1 MATYSSLS
9 SLDTSKLAAG
19 DVINVAYTGAA
30 QSATLP
36 AGKYTLTCLGAQGGY
51 RSSSTYG
58 GLGGK
63 AVGTLTLTNA
73 TKIYAYV
80 GGSGNTGKTN
90 GGFNGGGKR
99 ATYNGGGGATDIR
112 IGTDSLYARVI
123 VAGGGGS
130 DGATS
135 KGGGAGGG
143 TTGGNTTATSYG
155 TGGYGAIQTGNSGG
169 TAYVTTTQS
178 ASSTAGGFGFGGSG
192 LHASGGYGGAG
203 GGGWYGGAGTTPDGS
218 GDDDKGGGGG
228 SGYVYTSDTASNYP
242 SGCLLNSSYYLSNTS
257 MSNGVQSGNG
267 SATITIVSIAGHTYD
282 ANGGTFPDGSSKVI
296 VADGETVPTPS
307 REGFVFEG
315 WTDYTAQW
323 MSATRMKVNGDWK
336 PASEIF
342 GKVDGEWKNVTKAL
356 TKVDDTWKTVYVN
369 TNTSDSPT
377 VEIVSWADGTDEQI
391 AALVGAADAGQI
403 DLVED
408 AGWKVGDTRTVSLA
422 AMAKSGTYD
431 GVSWSVGETH
441 AAQSV
446 ELVLMHQGG
455 VKLADGSTC
464 HFVVGM
470 KDSLNESGYMNS
482 SNTNSGSWDGCAR
495 RSWCNGAFRQAIPD
509 SLRGIFKQM
518 QTITAETHNGST
530 LKTSID
536 YFALPAER
544 EVRDKL
550 NSSNSTE
557 AASLVQF
564 TWYATF
570 ANGKKKVNGRNSDWW
585 GRSPSNSW
593 SETFCII
600 MHDGV
605 AASADANSTRGL
617 SPFGCI

>member
-1 MATYSSLS
+1 MATYSSLN

-51 RSSSTYG
+51 RSSSAYG

-135 KGGGAGGG
+135 KGGGTGGG

-155 TGGYGAIQTGNSGG
+155 TGGYGATQTGNSGG

-178 ASSTAGGFGFGGSG
+178 ESSTAGGFGFGGSG
-192 LHASGGYGGAG
+192 LNRNGGYGGAG
-203 GGGWYGGAGTTPDGS
+203 GGGWYGGAGTTPDSS

-228 SGYVYTSDTASNYP
+228 SGYVYTSSTASSYP
-242 SGCLLNSSYYLSNTS
+242 TGCLLNSSFYLSDTS

-267 SATITIVSIAGHTYD
+267 SATITVVNIAGHTYD
-282 ANGGTFPDGSSKVI
+282 ANGGTFSDGSTKLF
-296 VADGETVPTPS
+296 VADGETIPTPS

-323 MSATRMKVNGDWK
+323 VSATRVKVNGSWK

-342 GKVDGEWKNVTKAL
+342 GKVDGEWKNVVKSS
-356 TKVDDTWKTVYVN
+356 TKVDGTWKTVFVN
-369 TNTSDSPT
+369 TNNVDDSPT

-391 AALVGAADAGQI
+391 AALVAAADAGQI
-403 DLVED
+403 DLETD
-408 AGWKVGDTRTVSLA
+408 AGWKVGDTRTVSLS
-422 AMAKSGTYD
+422 AMGKSGTYNN
-431 GVSWSVGETH
+431 VTWNVNESH
-441 AAQSV
+441 IAQDV
-446 ELVLMHQGG
+446 EFVLMNKGG
-455 VKLADGSTC
+455 KTLNDGTEC
-464 HFVVGM
+464 HFIVGM
-470 KDSLNESGYMNS
+470 KNCLNPAGHMNS
-482 SNTNSGSWDGCAR
+482 TRIINGGWESCAR
-495 RSWCNGAFRQAIPD
+495 RTWCNGAFYQAIP
-509 SLRGIFKQM
+509 SALRSIFKQFKNV
-518 QTITAETHNGST
+518 TATGTGSNST
-530 LKTSID
+530 TSTD
-536 YFALPAER
+536 YFALPSEKEVFGSVSHANSSAE
-544 EVRDKL
+544 
-550 NSSNSTE
+550 SSNS
-557 AASLVQF
+557 QF
-564 TWYATF
+564 TWYATSANRIKRVSGSTYGWWERSPAASHSDSFCEVDASGITSYGF
-570 ANGKKKVNGRNSDWW
+570 ANFNY
-585 GRSPSNSW
+585 
-593 SETFCII
+593 
-600 MHDGV
+600 
-605 AASADANSTRGL
+605 GL